1 MLSER
6 ELDHLQKLACIKL
19 NPKEKKKLW
28 EQLINIIDFLDQ
40 LNKIKIDQK
49 EINNLKLNNSLRVLS
64 WIKKYDNVGD
74 LLENVNHNKTNK
86 NIVIKSVLL

>member
-64 WIKKYDNVGD
+64 WIKKHDNVGD

>member
-19 NPKEKKKLW
+19 NTKEKKKLW

-64 WIKKYDNVGD
+64 WVKKHDNVGD
-74 LLENVNHNKTNK
+74 LLENVGHNKTNK